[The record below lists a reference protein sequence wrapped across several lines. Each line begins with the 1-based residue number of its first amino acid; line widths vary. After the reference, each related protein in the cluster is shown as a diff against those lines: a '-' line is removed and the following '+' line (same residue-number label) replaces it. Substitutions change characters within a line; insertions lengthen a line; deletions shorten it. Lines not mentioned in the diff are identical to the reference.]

1 MNFVADIHGGG
12 GDEMYKRRY
21 VAVLKLWVDPTIP
34 GLREWYQEHI
44 RQHNQ
49 HVENDSLPSSG
60 FDVCIAHPM
69 ALPPGM
75 ATTHMAKLG
84 IKAEMST
91 MDQNIPPVN
100 LRNISRNPPEQSSSG
115 FSLNPPDLVEGRM
128 PSDHVRRY
136 NTYTAYW
143 LLPRSSLSKTPLM
156 QSNHIGLI
164 DMGYRGEIMAPLRN
178 LSDSM
183 YTLEPQTRLFQLCH
197 PNAYPITVIMVD
209 KVEELSTSERG
220 EGGFG
225 STGI

>member
-1 MNFVADIHGGG
+1 MDSVVGQ
-12 GDEMYKRRY
+12 RRY
-21 VAVLKLWVDPTIP
+21 VAVIKLWVDPTIP

-44 RQHNQ
+44 RQHNDQ
-49 HVENDSLPSSG
+49 VENESLPNSG
-60 FDVCIAHPM
+60 FDVCIAHNM

-91 MDQNIPPVN
+91 MDH
-100 LRNISRNPPEQSSSG
+100 LRQDNVP
-115 FSLNPPDLVEGRM
+115 
-128 PSDHVRRY
+128 
-136 NTYTAYW
+136 TAYW

-156 QSNHIGLI
+156 QSNHLGLI

-178 LSDSM
+178 LSETS
-183 YTLEPQTRLFQLCH
+183 YTIESQTRLFQLCH
-197 PNAYPITVIMVD
+197 PNAYPIMVVMVD
-209 KVEELSTSERG
+209 KADELSLSARG